1 MTIHFVE
8 RLLKSI
14 HFKKIFRSFK
24 SVVIFADFVL
34 ISVKMTT
41 LMKEMRIAQLSAKI
55 SYTYF
60 QACLPHWKYLLVE
73 NISFKYLFRHTL

>member
-1 MTIHFVE
+1 
-8 RLLKSI
+8 
-14 HFKKIFRSFK
+14 
-24 SVVIFADFVL
+24 
-34 ISVKMTT
+34 MTT

-73 NISFKYLFRHTL
+73 NISFKYLATTILMTIVSLLLIVQPAFVDLNY